1 MCTIVMDPIIE
12 AKNITKSFGDQQIL
26 KGISLSINEGED
38 LAIIGESGSGKST
51 LLHILGC
58 MDKPTTGEILVN
70 GRETRKLSKN
80 ELADLRNNYFGFVF
94 QFFYLEPHLKI
105 KENLEIPLFLKRQST
120 AKNLKKAEEI
130 ASLVGI
136 SDLLDKYPRQL
147 SGGQQQRVA
156 IGRALINNPRVIFL
170 DEPTGNLDSKNSE
183 KIVDLLDDLRSRTK
197 VTTIMVTHDQKI
209 ANHSSRIIRIKDG
222 EIC

>member
-1 MCTIVMDPIIE
+1 M
-12 AKNITKSFGDQQIL
+12 
-26 KGISLSINEGED
+26 SINEGED

-58 MDKPTTGEILVN
+58 MDKPTTGEVLVN
-70 GRETRKLSKN
+70 GQKTNEMSKN